1 MPLPSAFDPS
11 DPSELSRVVLAP
23 RRVLL
28 AGGAIASDI
37 GLAIGDDGR
46 FADVGPL
53 ADVRVRHPG
62 RAVRALPD
70 HLAMPGFVDAH
81 HHLTQ
86 SFGKALAFGEPSEI
100 FRRVWVPLEGALD
113 DAALHVAAKLAALES
128 LRGGFTTV
136 ADAGTRSEGA
146 LDAVAAAV
154 REAGLRCVLGRICN
168 DHGLDAQGG
177 RDVLAAGERHL
188 AARRGGDLV
197 HPSLAISVPEMA
209 SDATLQRVA
218 ALCGEAGAV
227 FQTHVNEHL
236 VAVERSLVARG
247 LRPLEHLA
255 AVGALGPATLCAHVT
270 LATPSELLQLRDAG
284 AAVAY
289 NPVASAWKG
298 NAVAPAHLM
307 ATLGIRLGL
316 GTDGTRSDGFRLA
329 DAAEAAQRFTHA
341 LAVGDSSAGG
351 GAAWLA
357 MATAGGADALGLGT
371 VTGAIA
377 PGLAADLLLVDLAV
391 PELVPSWDLAWEL
404 VRLGNRAQIDAVIV
418 QGRLRLRGGW
428 PVDWDARALMD
439 EAARLAERAVAA
451 APIDRIHPRSSAAR
465 AAVSAQDRNLR

>member
-1 MPLPSAFDPS
+1 MPLPTALPAD
-11 DPSELSRVVLAP
+11 LATCVLAP
-23 RRVLL
+23 RRTLLADGTL
-28 AGGAIASDI
+28 AGGA
-37 GLAIGDDGR
+37 GLAIGADGR
-46 FADVGPL
+46 LADVGPL
-53 ADVRVRHPG
+53 AGVQARHPG
-62 RAVRALPD
+62 RATVALPD

-168 DHGLDAQGG
+168 DHGQDADAA
-177 RDVLAAGERHL
+177 RRTLAAGEAHL
-188 AARRGGDLV
+188 AARRDGDLV
-197 HPSLAISVPEMA
+197 HPSLAVSVPELA
-209 SDATLQRVA
+209 SDAMLARVA
-218 ALCGEAGAV
+218 ALCTEAGAV
-227 FQTHVNEHL
+227 FQTHTNEHL
-236 VAVERSLVARG
+236 VAVERSLVDRG
-247 LRPLEHLA
+247 LRPIEHLA
-255 AVGALGPATLCAHVT
+255 HAGALVPATLCAHAT
-270 LATPSELLQLRDAG
+270 LATPAELALLRASG

-307 ATLGIRLGL
+307 HVLGIRLGL

-329 DAAEAAQRFTHA
+329 DAAEFAQRTTHA

-351 GAAWLA
+351 GGTWLA
-357 MATAGGADALGLGT
+357 MATAGGADALGLAG
-371 VTGAIA
+371 VTGALA
-377 PGLAADLLLVDLAV
+377 PGLAADLLLVDLDV
-391 PELVPSWDLAWEL
+391 PELTPSWDLAWEL
-404 VRLGNRAQIDAVIV
+404 VRLGNRSQIDAVVV
-418 QGRLRLRGGW
+418 QGRVRLLHGR
-428 PVDWDARALMD
+428 PTDWDAGALLR
-439 EAARLAERAVAA
+439 EAERLAARAVAA
-451 APIDRIHPRSSAAR
+451 APIDRIHPRSTAAR
-465 AAVSAQDRNLR
+465 AAVRARDGDTSAPP